1 MTAKPL
7 VVFGAGELAEVA
19 CWYFEHDG
27 GRRVAAF
34 TIDGDWIASD
44 TLAGKPVVEFTS
56 IEAHY
61 PPAAFDFFVAVGYS
75 RVNGLRE
82 QKCLAALAKG
92 YELASYVSPLATV
105 AANAEIGWNA
115 FVLEDCTIQPF
126 VTIGNGVTLWS
137 RAIIGHHVRIGDFVF
152 ISSNVMVAGG
162 VKVGERTFI
171 GVNSTI
177 NDHLTIGQRC
187 VIGSASL
194 VTKDLADESVVSAEA
209 ARLSPVP
216 SRRLKGF

>member
-1 MTAKPL
+1 
-7 VVFGAGELAEVA
+7 
-19 CWYFEHDG
+19 
-27 GRRVAAF
+27 
-34 TIDGDWIASD
+34 
-44 TLAGKPVVEFTS
+44 
-56 IEAHY
+56 
-61 PPAAFDFFVAVGYS
+61 
-75 RVNGLRE
+75 
-82 QKCLAALAKG
+82 
-92 YELASYVSPLATV
+92 
-105 AANAEIGWNA
+105 
-115 FVLEDCTIQPF
+115 

-137 RAIIGHHVRIGDFVF
+137 GNHIGHHARVGDFAF
-152 ISSNVMVAGG
+152 ISSHVVVSGG

-177 NDHLTIGQRC
+177 NDHITIGQRC